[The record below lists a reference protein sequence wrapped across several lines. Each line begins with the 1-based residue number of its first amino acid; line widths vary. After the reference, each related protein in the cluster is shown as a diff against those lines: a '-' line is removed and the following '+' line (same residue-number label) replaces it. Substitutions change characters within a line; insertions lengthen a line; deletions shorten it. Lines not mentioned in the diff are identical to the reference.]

1 MSDETPSVPQ
11 YDFSLTGDGIS
22 ITRKVSEP
30 VARSIIALVLGGT
43 ITPAR
48 EISFAQPP
56 NAGGAAPSSRQAS
69 ERLSLREYL
78 DDVGATRNPDK
89 ITAIG
94 QFMLEQEA
102 RDLFTRDD
110 VKSRF
115 RSAGEAA
122 PGNFPRDFSLAVRTG
137 WISEDPKSPGSF
149 YVTKKGREAL
159 QGGFVAEV
167 KRPGSKRRRK
177 DGGASDPIDDFEE

>member
-1 MSDETPSVPQ
+1 MTDATTPAPQ

-22 ITRKVSEP
+22 ITRKVPEA
-30 VARSIIALVLGGT
+30 VARSIIALVLGGAVMPT
-43 ITPAR
+43 R

-56 NAGGAAPSSRQAS
+56 NASGSMPAPRHAH

-94 QFMLEQEA
+94 QFMLEQEE

-167 KRPGSKRRRK
+167 RRPPSKKRRR
-177 DGGASDPIDDFEE
+177 DGSDPGPDEGEFE